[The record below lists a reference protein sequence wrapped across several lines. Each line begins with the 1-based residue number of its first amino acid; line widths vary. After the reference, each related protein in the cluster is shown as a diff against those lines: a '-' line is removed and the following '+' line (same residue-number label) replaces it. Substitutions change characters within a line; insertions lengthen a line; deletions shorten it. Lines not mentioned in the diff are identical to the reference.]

1 MKADQSRVAQ
11 FIKQTSEGGAGG
23 TRSLPPARGSC
34 YPLCRLAR
42 CLAAS
47 QIPNTEPCHG
57 LFARKD
63 RNTTQQISSGP

>member
-11 FIKQTSEGGAGG
+11 FIKQTSEGGASG
-23 TRSLPPARGSC
+23 TRSPPPARGSC
-34 YPLCRLAR
+34 HPLRRPAQ

-47 QIPNTEPCHG
+47 QTPNAEPCHG

-63 RNTTQQISSGP
+63 RNTTRQISSGP